1 MQCKAL
7 ICYIIENF
15 LHPVLSF
22 ALDRKT
28 IFVKFVLDSDG
39 LDRQTMF
46 TVKIED
52 IPEEGLTVDWE
63 EQRDALLAQL
73 NRDTTLD
80 FGFEA
85 PLRGE
90 AWIKKTGKAYLVRG
104 KVQVILGLR
113 CARCLKEFTYPLF
126 STFDLTLH
134 PRKEAAGQGEVEL
147 GDEDMEEIYFEGG
160 EIHLSEMAYEQIFL
174 DIPYQP
180 LCREDCKGLCPRC
193 GRDLN
198 QSLCDCG
205 KEELESGFSGLQKM
219 KLDPS

>member
-1 MQCKAL
+1 
-7 ICYIIENF
+7 
-15 LHPVLSF
+15 
-22 ALDRKT
+22 
-28 IFVKFVLDSDG
+28 
-39 LDRQTMF
+39 MF

-52 IPEEGLTVDWE
+52 IPEEGRTVTWE
-63 EQRDALLAQL
+63 EERDSLLARL

-80 FGFEA
+80 FDFET

-90 AWIKKTGKAYLVRG
+90 AWIQRMGKAYLVRG

-113 CARCLKEFTYPLF
+113 CARCLKEFSYPL
-126 STFDLTLH
+126 SSNYGLTLH
-134 PRKEAAGQGEVEL
+134 PVKEAVGQGEVEL
-147 GDEDMEEIYFEGG
+147 EEEEMEAIFFEGG

-198 QSLCDCG
+198 QSLCDCV
-205 KEELESGFSGLQKM
+205 KEELGSGFSGLQKM